1 MFKKN
6 LYLVTYNSIKVNSI
20 HVYGTNLSDA
30 IQNFWNAA
38 NEKIKTPGI
47 ELDITEIKLIG
58 EIIVN

>member
-6 LYLVTYNSIKVNSI
+6 LYLVTYKLANVYSI

-30 IQNFWNAA
+30 IQNFWNYAD
-38 NEKIKTPGI
+38 EKIKIPGVS
-47 ELDITEIKLIG
+47 LDIIEIKLIG